1 MLAGADNTRGDAEG
15 DKLTNIENLIGSSN
29 DDSLTGN
36 AQNNLLHGRL
46 GADTLDGGDGIDTAS
61 YAGSA
66 AVTVSLVA
74 NTVNTGGEAAGDK
87 LTNIENLIGSSND
100 DSLTGNSD
108 VNRLEGGDGND
119 RLIGGGGIDTLVG
132 GAGNDTYVISNT
144 GVTIIDISGNDT
156 VESSIDFTLQ
166 AGLDNL
172 KLSGTATKG
181 TGNESAN
188 IITGNGDNNE
198 LYGGAGNDT
207 FVISSSGLST
217 GTFDG
222 GTNIDT
228 LKFTASSTATIDL
241 TSIENT
247 KFLSI
252 EKVDLTDTTGT
263 NVLKLNFNSVK
274 NLVDIT
280 SGTPTLSVKLGTG
293 DTIDFVAD
301 TGQQV
306 FNNIT
311 AKTMTIF
318 GGSSNALE
326 QLAVINYA

>member
-1 MLAGADNTRGDAEG
+1 
-15 DKLTNIENLIGSSN
+15 
-29 DDSLTGN
+29 
-36 AQNNLLHGRL
+36 
-46 GADTLDGGDGIDTAS
+46 
-61 YAGSA
+61 
-66 AVTVSLVA
+66 LVA
-74 NTVNTGGEAAGDK
+74 NAVNTGGEAAGDK

-100 DSLTGNSD
+100 DSLSGNSD
-108 VNRLEGGDGND
+108 INRLDGGDGND
-119 RLIGGGGIDTLVG
+119 RLIGGGGTDTLVG

-144 GVTIIDISGNDT
+144 GVIIIDISGNDT

-188 IITGNGDNNE
+188 IITGNGNNNE
-198 LYGGAGNDT
+198 LYGGGGNDT

-222 GTNIDT
+222 GTSIDT

-241 TSIENT
+241 TSIDNT

-263 NVLKLNFNSVK
+263 NVLKLNFNTVK

-280 SGTPTLSVKLGTG
+280 SGTPTLSVKLGFG

-306 FNNIT
+306 FNNTT